1 MADRELGIYER
12 AVKLAEEVRKR
23 WKKEKQ
29 KKKSSQNTLAS
40 KKPVVENADI

>member
-12 AVKLAEEVRKR
+12 AVKLAEEVRER

-29 KKKSSQNTLAS
+29 KKSSQNTLTS
-40 KKPVVENADI
+40 EKPVVENVNI